1 MEFDKSALINYRLQR
16 CDETIKDAQI
26 AVDNNRLHNAEN
38 RIYYA
43 IFYVVST
50 LAIKYDFSTS
60 KHLQL
65 LGWFNKNFIKTKR
78 VSAKVSKIY
87 KKAFEKRQSGDYDD
101 FITFS
106 KEEVEEDFNDMT
118 TFCEEIKKLI

>member
-65 LGWFNKNFIKTKR
+65 LGWFNKNFIKT
-78 VSAKVSKIY
+78 I
-87 KKAFEKRQSGDYDD
+87 
-101 FITFS
+101 
-106 KEEVEEDFNDMT
+106 M
-118 TFCEEIKKLI
+118 

>member
-50 LAIKYDFSTS
+50 LAIKYNTHFSLIQITNLS
-60 KHLQL
+60 YCNSIHFKM
-65 LGWFNKNFIKTKR
+65 
-78 VSAKVSKIY
+78 KII
-87 KKAFEKRQSGDYDD
+87 S
-101 FITFS
+101 
-106 KEEVEEDFNDMT
+106 
-118 TFCEEIKKLI
+118 